1 MMKQVEGCIFDLDNV
16 LIDSENSAVLPGVK
30 RFLIN
35 LRVSGMKL
43 AVTSE
48 KYDAKNILELLKIQ
62 DFFDVI
68 LSNDHLNSNA
78 EPLLRETAEELCISP
93 ENCVVF
99 NNESNTLIEAKKL
112 NMSAIAVGKNC
123 VCSAA
128 DKVIP
133 SLSNV
138 NSSILN
144 FNN

>member
-1 MMKQVEGCIFDLDNV
+1 MKQVEGCIFDLDNV
-16 LIDSENSAVLPGVK
+16 LINSENSTVLPGVK

-48 KYDAKNILELLKIQ
+48 KYDAKNVLELLKME

-68 LSNDHLNSNA
+68 LSDDKSGSNL
-78 EPLLRETAEELCISP
+78 EPLLRETAEELCLSP

-99 NNESNTLIEAKKL
+99 NNASNSLIEAKRL
-112 NMSAIAVGKNC
+112 NMSAIGVGTNC
-123 VCSAA
+123 ACNVA

-133 SLSNV
+133 NFSNV